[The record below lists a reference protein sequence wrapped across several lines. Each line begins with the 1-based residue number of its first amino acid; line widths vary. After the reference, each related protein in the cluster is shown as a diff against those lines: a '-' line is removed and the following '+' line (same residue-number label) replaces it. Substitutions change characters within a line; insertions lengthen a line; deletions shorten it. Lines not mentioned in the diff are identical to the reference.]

1 MVENILEIKKLNV
14 TINKKNKPSQV
25 IIKDIDLTIPKGE
38 IVGIVGESGSGKS
51 MTMKGLMNILP
62 TNGVMTYDSFTFD
75 GKDQKDNKS
84 RIPAA
89 MIFQDPMTSLNPLRT
104 IGYHLIEVVLRNNK
118 KVSKKEAEELA
129 VKELIKVGITLP
141 EKRIKQYP
149 HELSGGMRQ
158 RIMIAMALL
167 AKPKLL
173 IADEPTTALDVT
185 IQAQILNLIREL
197 QKEEDLSVI
206 LVTHDFGIVAGMCQ
220 SIRVMYDGKIVE
232 EGLIDEVFYEPA
244 HPYTKEL
251 LKAIPTGEKGADLYS
266 LKTYEESEESRATAK
281 MLELS
286 TTHRVLSNRGEN
298 DDK

>member
-1 MVENILEIKKLNV
+1 MTENILEIKHLAV
-14 TINKKNKPSQV
+14 SVNKKNKDAIR
-25 IIKDIDLTIPKGE
+25 IIKGIDLTIPKGE

-51 MTMKGLMNILP
+51 MTMKSLMKILP
-62 TNGVMTYDSFTFD
+62 ENGHTTYDSFYFD
-75 GKDQKDNKS
+75 GVNQEGKKE

-104 IGYHLIEVVLRNNK
+104 IGYHLIEVVQRK
-118 KVSKKEAEELA
+118 QKVSKKEAEKLALIEL
-129 VKELIKVGITLP
+129 EKVGITLP
-141 EKRIKQYP
+141 EKRMNQYP

-158 RIMIAMALL
+158 RVMIAMALL

-185 IQAQILNLIREL
+185 IQAQILELIRNL

-232 EGLIDEVFYEPA
+232 EGQIDEVFYEPA

-251 LKAIPTGEKGADLYS
+251 LKAIPTGDKGQTLYS
-266 LKTYEESEESRATAK
+266 LSSYKETTEEREQAE
-281 MLELS
+281 MYVLS
-286 TTHRVLSNRGEN
+286 NTHRVLGNGGESHE
-298 DDK
+298 

>member
-1 MVENILEIKKLNV
+1 MTENILEIKQLKV
-14 TINKKNKPSQV
+14 DINKKNQKPQP
-25 IIKDIDLTIPKGE
+25 IIKGIDLTIPKGE

-51 MTMKGLMNILP
+51 MTMKGIMNILP
-62 TNGVMTYDSFTFD
+62 ENGSMNYETFYFD
-75 GKDQKDNKS
+75 RKNHKEFKGK
-84 RIPAA
+84 IPAA

-118 KVSKKEAEELA
+118 LSKKEAEKLAIQELN
-129 VKELIKVGITLP
+129 KVGITLP
-141 EKRIKQYP
+141 EKRMKQYP

-185 IQAQILNLIREL
+185 IQAQILDLIRKL
-197 QKEEDLSVI
+197 QQEEDLSVI

-232 EGLIDEVFYEPA
+232 EGTIDEVFYEPA
-244 HPYTKEL
+244 HSYTKEL
-251 LKAIPTGEKGADLYS
+251 LKAIPTGEKNQVLYS
-266 LKTYEESEESRATAK
+266 LSDYKETSQERENAEMVNLSE
-281 MLELS
+281 
-286 TTHRVLSNRGEN
+286 THRVLSKRGEEN
-298 DDK
+298 A

>member
-1 MVENILEIKKLNV
+1 MTDNILEIKQLKV
-14 TINKKNKPSQV
+14 DIHKKNKEKQP
-25 IIKDIDLTIPKGE
+25 IIKDIDLRIPKGE

-62 TNGVMTYDSFTFD
+62 ENGVMTYDYFKFD
-75 GKDQKDNKS
+75 GVEQKS
-84 RIPAA
+84 SSQRIPAA

-104 IGYHLIEVVLRNNK
+104 IGYHLVEVVLRNNQL
-118 KVSKKEAEELA
+118 SKKEAEKLA
-129 VKELIKVGITLP
+129 VLELEKVGITLP
-141 EKRIKQYP
+141 EKRMKQYP

-185 IQAQILNLIREL
+185 IQAQILDLIRKL
-197 QKEEDLSVI
+197 QQEEELSVI

-232 EGLIDEVFYEPA
+232 EGTIDEVFYTPA
-244 HPYTKEL
+244 HSYTREL
-251 LKAIPTGEKGADLYS
+251 LKAIPTGDKEQQLYS
-266 LKTYEESEESRATAK
+266 LNEYQETSLDREAGEMISLTD
-281 MLELS
+281 
-286 TTHRVLSNRGEN
+286 THRYLSKRGDIN
-298 DDK
+298 A

>member
-1 MVENILEIKKLNV
+1 MANNIIEINQLEVTIEKKRQAPKSIIKK
-14 TINKKNKPSQV
+14 
-25 IIKDIDLTIPKGE
+25 IDLTIPKGE

-62 TNGVMTYDSFTFD
+62 SNGVMTYDSFKFNGEEQ
-75 GKDQKDNKS
+75 GKNS
-84 RIPAA
+84 PRIPAA

-104 IGYHLIEVVLRNNK
+104 IGYHLVEVILRHEK
-118 KVSKKEAEELA
+118 MGKKEAEALAIQEL
-129 VKELIKVGITLP
+129 EKVGITLP
-141 EKRIKQYP
+141 EKRMKQYP

-167 AKPKLL
+167 AKPQLL

-185 IQAQILNLIREL
+185 IQAQILELIREL
-197 QKEEDLSVI
+197 QQKEDLSVI

-232 EGLIDEVFYEPA
+232 EGAIDEVFYHPA

-251 LKAIPTGEKGADLYS
+251 LKAIPSGEKGERLYS
-266 LKTYEESEESRATAK
+266 LKGYQETEEERSQQEMVT
-281 MLELS
+281 LS
-286 TTHRVLSNRGEN
+286 ATHRVLAKRGASHDE
-298 DDK
+298 

>member
-1 MVENILEIKKLNV
+1 MTKNILEIKQLNV
-14 TINKKNKPSQV
+14 SINKKNQEPLQ
-25 IIKDIDLTIPKGE
+25 IIKEIDLTIPKGE

-51 MTMKGLMNILP
+51 MTMKGIMNILP
-62 TNGVMTYDSFTFD
+62 PNGVMTYDQYLFD
-75 GKDQKDNKS
+75 GESLKEKSQK
-84 RIPAA
+84 IPAA

-104 IGYHLIEVVLRNNK
+104 IGYHLFEVVFRNNK
-118 KVSKKEAEELA
+118 KITKKDASDMAIQELH
-129 VKELIKVGITLP
+129 KVGITLP
-141 EKRIKQYP
+141 EKRMKQYP

-185 IQAQILNLIREL
+185 IQAQILNLIRDL
-197 QKEEDLSVI
+197 QKDEELSVI

-251 LKAIPTGEKGADLYS
+251 LKAIPTGDKGQGLYS
-266 LKTYEESEESRATAK
+266 LKNYEETEESRANSE
-281 MLELS
+281 MISLS
-286 TTHRVLSNRGEN
+286 DTHRVLAKRGEN
-298 DDK
+298 HA

>member
-1 MVENILEIKKLNV
+1 MDKNILEIKQLAVN
-14 TINKKNKPSQV
+14 IEKKNQPTQE
-25 IIKDIDLTIPKGE
+25 IIKQIDLTIPKGE

-62 TNGVMTYDSFTFD
+62 QNAQMTYESFYFD
-75 GKDQKDNKS
+75 GKSQAGMKE

-104 IGYHLIEVVLRNNK
+104 IGYHLVEVVLRNS
-118 KVSKKEAEELA
+118 KVSKKEAEKLAIQEL
-129 VKELIKVGITLP
+129 EKVGITLP
-141 EKRIKQYP
+141 EKRMNQYP

-185 IQAQILNLIREL
+185 IQAQILDLIRQL
-197 QKEEDLSVI
+197 QQEEELSVI

-232 EGLIDEVFYEPA
+232 EGQIDEVFYSPA

-251 LKAIPTGEKGADLYS
+251 LKAIPTGDKSQTLYS
-266 LKTYEESEESRATAK
+266 LNNYQESAKTRDESEMVS
-281 MLELS
+281 LS
-286 TTHRVLSNRGEN
+286 PTHRVLSQRGE
-298 DDK
+298 KHV

>member
-1 MVENILEIKKLNV
+1 MMIKNILEIKNLSV
-14 TINKKNKPSQV
+14 GVHKKNKEPIH
-25 IIKDIDLTIPKGE
+25 IIKEIDLTIPKGE

-51 MTMKGLMNILP
+51 ITMKSLMKILP
-62 TNGVMTYDSFTFD
+62 ENAESTYNTFYFD
-75 GKDQKDNKS
+75 GVDQVGNKE

-104 IGYHLIEVVLRNNK
+104 IGYHLVEVIQRKQKITK
-118 KVSKKEAEELA
+118 KNAEEMA
-129 VKELIKVGITLP
+129 MKELEKVGISLS
-141 EKRIKQYP
+141 EKRMKQYP

-158 RIMIAMALL
+158 RVMIAMALL

-185 IQAQILNLIREL
+185 IQAQILNLIRQL
-197 QKEEDLSVI
+197 QKEEELSVI

-232 EGLIDEVFYEPA
+232 EGTIDEVFYEPA

-251 LKAIPTGEKGADLYS
+251 LKAIPNGDKGQTLYS
-266 LKTYEESEESRATAK
+266 LTDYNETAEERERAE
-281 MLELS
+281 M
-286 TTHRVLSNRGEN
+286 HVLSDTHKFLSNGGDE
-298 DDK
+298 